1 MADLLDDP
9 KQLKGGQVTLDSRLD
24 RVQQFDDRS
33 RDFPITATIDAT
45 KPRSYTWRGGPVTD
59 QGREGACVGHGW
71 TGELTAR
78 PVAVN
83 VPNPDQYAFNL
94 YRYCQTVDEWPGEA
108 YSGTSVLAGA
118 KVLQARGYLKEYR
131 WAFGL
136 DDLVLAV
143 GYRGPAVLGIPWY
156 ESMYS
161 APNGRVAVSG
171 RQVGGHCILARG
183 VNVRE
188 QWVLLRNSW
197 GTRWGVGGDA
207 RISFDDLDRLLKE
220 GGEACIPSFRYQK
233 AT

>member
-1 MADLLDDP
+1 M
-9 KQLKGGQVTLDSRLD
+9 
-24 RVQQFDDRS
+24 
-33 RDFPITATIDAT
+33 
-45 KPRSYTWRGGPVTD
+45 
-59 QGREGACVGHGW
+59 
-71 TGELTAR
+71 
-78 PVAVN
+78 
-83 VPNPDQYAFNL
+83 PNPDQYAFNL